1 MRLPSA
7 LALVFIIPPA
17 LPAQGTRP
25 RAAARSAPNAAVTGT
40 YEWHRGTGAG
50 CMLAVAR
57 QGRDSIAFQLE
68 CNRGAPSYNS
78 GFVDGVI
85 PLRDGVA
92 IFRTSEYRNLC
103 ELRIRFRGRMATVTQ
118 TGEDVDCGFG
128 AWVSADGTYRRISRA
143 RPRWD
148 LAPNGER
155 RPPGAGSV
163 NEEDRRRGRAHPSHV
178 ASTSHETTGRVP

>member
-1 MRLPSA
+1 MRLRSV
-7 LALVFIIPPA
+7 LALVVIITIPPTLA
-17 LPAQGTRP
+17 AQGS
-25 RAAARSAPNAAVTGT
+25 RAHAAPDAAVTGT

-50 CMLAVAR
+50 CELAVAR
-57 QGRDSIAFQLE
+57 QGRDSIAFQVE
-68 CNRGAPSYNS
+68 CNRGAPSYNM

-85 PLRDGVA
+85 PLRAGVA

-103 ELRIRFRGRMATVTQ
+103 QLRIRFRGRTATVTQ

-128 AWVSADGTYRRISRA
+128 GWVSADGTYSRINRA

-155 RPPGAGSV
+155 RPP
-163 NEEDRRRGRAHPSHV
+163 RRR
-178 ASTSHETTGRVP
+178 TGD